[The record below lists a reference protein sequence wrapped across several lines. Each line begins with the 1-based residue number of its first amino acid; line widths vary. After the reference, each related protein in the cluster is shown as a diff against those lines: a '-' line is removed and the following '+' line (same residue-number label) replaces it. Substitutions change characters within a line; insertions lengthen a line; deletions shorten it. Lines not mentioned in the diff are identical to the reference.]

1 MWDLRSLVGNEGCL
15 KKDLSKV
22 TDFCTETFKEN
33 VSVFRERTLHQ
44 VIRSQIEVRS
54 LNWSKGRKGRNPV
67 LLVS

>member
-54 LNWSKGRKGRNPV
+54 LN
-67 LLVS
+67 